1 MAKPSELL
9 LSAGWKPVR
18 QNCPP
23 RDTSWIDPVTGKE
36 MEFITAVVTQLKRE
50 KE

>member
-23 RDTSWIDPVTGKE
+23 RDTAWIDPVTGKE
-36 MEFITAVVTQLKRE
+36 FEFIMAVLMQLKME